1 MDKETAIA
9 QPSRA
14 LDKLGDN
21 DTLDDQELGIAPVS
35 MERIERVYRWAYMFC
50 MLAFRCAD

>member
-50 MLAFRCAD
+50 MLAFRYAD

>member
-14 LDKLGDN
+14 VDKSGDN
-21 DTLDDQELGIAPVS
+21 DTFNDQELGIAPVS
-35 MERIERVYRWAYMFC
+35 LERIDQVYR
-50 MLAFRCAD
+50 